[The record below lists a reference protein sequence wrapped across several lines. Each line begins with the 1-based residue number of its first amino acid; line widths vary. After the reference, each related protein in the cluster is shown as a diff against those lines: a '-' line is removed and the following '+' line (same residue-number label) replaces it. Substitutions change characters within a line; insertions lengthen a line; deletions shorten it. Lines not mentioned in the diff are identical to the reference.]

1 MDLEKKIEN
10 IANAIR
16 IANNEIKTM
25 SLWRMPENIEKIEG
39 MPSAYIVERLANE
52 IELASFNT
60 ITNIGDYAFYNYA
73 NLENISFPNSVETIG
88 TQVLKGCN
96 NLESVSIP
104 FVGNQKNGNGVDN
117 FGYLFGGTSIY
128 DNGANVPSSLKEVKI
143 TGETPIGD
151 GAFYDCKDI
160 TEVDLKESLIKD
172 IGILAFYGCT
182 SLENVSLPNTIENVG
197 IGAFYGNDN
206 LNYTIVD
213 GIKYL
218 GNNDNPYLYC
228 EGDRLN
234 LTRTSINIHEGC
246 KIIGAGAFLGCVL
259 SSSLTIPSSV
269 EYIGDYAFRSCS
281 RLSSVSF
288 AGGSK
293 LKRIGR
299 ESFRD
304 CKGVLGIGGLTSI
317 NIPYNVEF
325 IDRGAFRGCDKLTSI
340 TLPFVGR
347 TANPNERH
355 SHFGYIFGA
364 NGHLDNNKYVPSGL
378 TVWVTN
384 AKHIGNNAF
393 YNCSL
398 KDLTLN
404 KEIEYVGSGAF
415 SGSGGT
421 TIIDGHRY
429 IVAYEAGHP
438 VGIPFVYMG
447 DNAENNDIVNYDI
460 PDGCKFVYSLGD
472 HAYSIEKLTIPNSV
486 IGISDNVLTDNIQG
500 IMPTIFPLA
509 KNTYK
514 PSETA
519 IETYYLGSEENPYLY
534 CLGCEKKDDY
544 NFTDIIIADGCRF
557 IGEQAFIGISNAVI
571 IIPKSVTYIGA
582 SAFENATI
590 ELLPQQGYTFE
601 DYEFTRIG
609 DYAFYNSQTSDVIA
623 DNPPVLKATIKHIG
637 KGAFKYS
644 SRHEDTTLKGTET
657 IGDSAF
663 ANFVMPDN
671 FDLSQTNITSL
682 PNYMFA
688 DCLNAKAIILPN
700 TLERIGNSAFE
711 NVTIKGGVGEISIP
725 KGVVSMGANAFR
737 NCKHRNVYYAGTIDQ
752 WATIEFSNASSSPIR
767 HGDQGAGITL
777 WLYSPHNKDYY
788 PLIND
793 VNIDKA
799 YKISDYAFY
808 DYRQIMVVN
817 IPNTVTSI
825 GESAFE
831 NTWIDRVYVE
841 ENTLFDFSKLALG
854 GLSDYIT
861 LDEDVG
867 KIKDYAFFN
876 NALDEFIIPSGCKS
890 IGKKAFNYSSGIT
903 QTLKTLY
910 VKAETPPTLSD
921 GAIPSSV
928 TKLSLSPG
936 LLSAYQSAEGW
947 SAYAGIMVEE

>member
-364 NGHLDNNKYVPSGL
+364 NGYGENDNYVPQGL
-378 TVWVTN
+378 NVVITN
-384 AKHIGNNAF
+384 AKSIGDYAF
-393 YNCSL
+393 RGCSL
-398 KDLTLN
+398 SGLLLN
-404 KEIEYVGSGAF
+404 REIEYIGSGAF
-415 SGSGGT
+415 PSNEDLFTNYNGVYYICATGSGGAPL
-421 TIIDGHRY
+421 
-429 IVAYEAGHP
+429 VC
-438 VGIPFVYMG
+438 MG
-447 DNAENNDIVNYDI
+447 NLS
-460 PDGCKFVYSLGD
+460 PDGVDYNISGSCKFVYQLRGNSVGD
-472 HAYSIEKLTIPNSV
+472 DNIYHLTIPDSV
-486 IGISDNVLTDNIQG
+486 IGISDDILTSMSNSGLPYI
-500 IMPTIFPLA
+500 A
-509 KNTYK
+509 KSTKYTYK

-623 DNPPVLKATIKHIG
+623 DNSPVLKATIKHIG